1 MNDLISVIIPAYNS
15 EKTIRKCLESVLSQS
30 YEELEVLVIDD
41 GSTDMTSDIIKSIM
55 DTDSRVRYFHK
66 KNGGQS
72 SARNVG
78 LKNLSG
84 KYFTFV
90 DSDDYIKPEM
100 IFCLYRL
107 IIEKSADISMC
118 GYSNICNNKI
128 EYFHCDNI
136 EIVGCDNV
144 IKALLTEKIMA
155 GPVCKLFSSNMFSQ
169 MHFQEGII
177 FEDIEYLSRV
187 FLNVN
192 KIVSCNYAGYVYV
205 IHPESTT
212 HSLFSKK
219 HYDLLKVTDTI
230 VNRITLTDFD
240 CGKEIQCLQLTHY
253 ITFLNYV
260 WKAKVQSKEKEKTE
274 PLINWI
280 KSNMAA
286 ILSNNCISL
295 KKKIAAIIYSIDDS
309 CLNKLF
315 IYLK

>member
-15 EKTIRKCLESVLSQS
+15 DKTIRKCLESVLSQS
-30 YEELEVLVIDD
+30 YEELEVIVIDD
-41 GSTDMTSDIIKSIM
+41 GSTDKTSDIVRSIM
-55 DTDSRVRYFHK
+55 DTDSRICYFHK
-66 KNGGQS
+66 NNGGQS
-72 SARNVG
+72 SARNLG

-100 IFCLYRL
+100 ILRLYSL
-107 IIEKSADISMC
+107 IIEKKADISMC

-128 EYFHCDNI
+128 EYLHCDNI
-136 EIVGCDNV
+136 EIAGCDNV

-155 GPVCKLFSSNMFSQ
+155 GPVCKLFSAKMFSQ
-169 MHFQEGII
+169 IQFQEGII

-187 FLNVN
+187 FLKVN

-230 VNRITLTDFD
+230 VNRITLTDFN
-240 CGKEIQCLQLTHY
+240 CSKEIQCLQLTHY

-260 WKAKVQSKEKEKTE
+260 WGAKAQSKEKENID
-274 PLINWI
+274 PLINWM
-280 KSNMAA
+280 KSNLAA
-286 ILSNNCISL
+286 IMSNNCISL
-295 KKKIAAIIYSIDDS
+295 KKKIAAIIYTINIS

-315 IYLK
+315 VYLK